1 MLEGAGSIDLMIF
14 RAVFIVLLLSTT
26 LSAGII
32 EDVRGALAGNRFSSA
47 DAMLK
52 TYQAQHGA
60 DSEYLEALSWMARGA
75 LASGQLDQAQT
86 YAAKTESLSR
96 QQLRK
101 GPLDSQPHLATAL
114 GAALEVES
122 QVLAKKNQRTEA
134 VALLR
139 KALVTYGNT
148 SIRPRLQKNLNLLS
162 LVGKPAPQLDI
173 SEHLGP
179 QPAPLAK
186 LSGSPVLL
194 FFWAHWCG
202 DCKAEAPIIAQ
213 LRSEFAPKGLVVVG
227 PTQLYGYAGQQDN
240 VTPQQELA
248 YIEAVRQRYY
258 SALLDMPVP
267 VSQKNFNN
275 YGASTTPTI
284 VVLDRG
290 GRVSLY
296 HPGAM
301 SYNDLR
307 VAIEKTL

>member
-1 MLEGAGSIDLMIF
+1 MIF
-14 RAVFIVLLLSTT
+14 RAISIVLLLSTT

-32 EDVRGALAGNRFSSA
+32 EEVRGALAGNQFSSA

-52 TYQAQHGA
+52 TYQTQHGV
-60 DSEYLEALSWMARGA
+60 DSEYLEALSWMARSA
-75 LASGQLDQAQT
+75 LASGQLDQAQA

-101 GPLDSQPHLATAL
+101 GKLDSQPHLATAL

-139 KALVTYGNT
+139 KALVAYGNT
-148 SIRPRLQKNLNLLS
+148 SIRARLQKNLNLLS

-179 QPAPLAK
+179 QPTPLARI
-186 LSGSPVLL
+186 SGSPVLL

-213 LRSEFAPKGLVVVG
+213 LRTEFAPKGLVVVG
-227 PTQLYGYAGQQDN
+227 PTQLYGFAGQQDS

-290 GRVSLY
+290 GHVSLY

-307 VAIEKTL
+307 AAIEKTL